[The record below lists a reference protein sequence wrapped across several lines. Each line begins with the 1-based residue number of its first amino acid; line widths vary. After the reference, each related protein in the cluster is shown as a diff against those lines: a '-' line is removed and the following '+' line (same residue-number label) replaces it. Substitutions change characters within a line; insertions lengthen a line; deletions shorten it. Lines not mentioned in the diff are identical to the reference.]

1 MIADEII
8 EKLKNTLSEK
18 RFNHTMGVAKEAVRL
33 AKHYGGDEEK
43 AYIAGLLHDCAK
55 EISYEDSLKII
66 EEKGIA
72 CDELLKE
79 CRGIVHG
86 PVGEFVA
93 REVYGV
99 EDEEIL
105 SAIRYHSTGRSNMT
119 LLEKIIFLADF
130 IEPSRSFEDIEKARE
145 IAYEDIDDAIIFT
158 CNRILTF
165 TIQKHKI
172 IHNDT
177 LDTRNYLII
186 QKRLDGGKI

>member
-1 MIADEII
+1 MIAEEII

-18 RFNHTMGVAKEAVRL
+18 RFNHTMGVAEEAVRL
-33 AKHYGGDEEK
+33 SKHYGGDEEK

-55 EISYEDSLKII
+55 EISYEDSLKLI
-66 EEKGIA
+66 EEKGIV
-72 CDELLKE
+72 CDELLRE

-93 REVYGV
+93 REEYRI

-130 IEPSRSFEDIEKARE
+130 IEPGRNFEDIEKARE
-145 IAYEDIDDAIIFT
+145 IAYKDIDDAIIYT

>member
-1 MIADEII
+1 MIAEEII
-8 EKLKNTLSEK
+8 EKLKGTLSEK

-55 EISYEDSLKII
+55 EISYEDSLKLI
-66 EEKGIA
+66 EEKRIEA
-72 CDELLKE
+72 DELLRQ

-86 PVGEFVA
+86 PVGEYLA
-93 REVYGV
+93 KEEYGV
-99 EDEEIL
+99 TDKEIL

-130 IEPSRSFEDIEKARE
+130 IEPGRKFEDIDKARE

-158 CNRILTF
+158 CNKILAF
-165 TIQKHKI
+165 TINNHKI

>member
-1 MIADEII
+1 MIAEEII
-8 EKLKNTLSEK
+8 EKLKGTLSEK

-55 EISYEDSLKII
+55 EISYEDSLKMI
-66 EEKGIA
+66 EEKGIEA
-72 CDELLKE
+72 DELLRP
-79 CRGIVHG
+79 CRGIILG
-86 PVGEFVA
+86 PVGEHLA
-93 REVYGV
+93 REEYGV
-99 EDEEIL
+99 TDKEIL

-130 IEPSRSFEDIEKARE
+130 IEPGRNFEDIDKARE

-158 CNRILTF
+158 CNKILTF
-165 TIQKHKI
+165 TINNHKI